1 MGKHTTQKTL
11 YNEDTGEVIKV
22 RSGKNYKYGY
32 ISITRYLAPKLDI
45 EDYDKEDGVN
55 LEESCDRP
63 MDFFMK
69 IEAIHDVHQLEYL
82 VLYLMG
88 YTLKE
93 ICTTLGNKDVKTTL
107 LLANKL
113 QTSLKNGANGQA
125 F

>member
-1 MGKHTTQKTL
+1 
-11 YNEDTGEVIKV
+11 
-22 RSGKNYKYGY
+22 
-32 ISITRYLAPKLDI
+32 
-45 EDYDKEDGVN
+45 
-55 LEESCDRP
+55 